1 MATMDVFK
9 ADAFS
14 MMELSSTVDEMDFN
28 PQMLGSMNLFTP
40 KPVRQKTVM
49 IDRKDD
55 TLSLIGFSERGS
67 APDQNERYDRNAL
80 SLTIPRLA
88 IQDTVWASEVSGL
101 REFSTES
108 ELMSVQREVAGR
120 LATMRQKVEYTE
132 EYLRLAAIQ
141 GLALDPFDGSTYYS
155 YYSEFGVTQDT
166 ATNFALTTDTT
177 DVGGICR
184 NLVRSIMRDAR
195 GAWVMGQSRVEAL
208 VGDTFFDNL
217 VKHPKV
223 VDKWNNWT
231 AAAELRNI
239 DPFTQFTFGGI
250 TFHNYR
256 GSDDNSEIAIAANE
270 AKFFVTGGD
279 GIFVKAMAPADEFMP
294 YVNTPGQS
302 VYAVQ
307 EMDAAFAATPRFAK
321 YHVHAYPLYYCQKP
335 NTLRRGVGNS

>member
-14 MMELSSTVDEMDFN
+14 MMELSSTVDNMDYN
-28 PQMLGSMNLFTP
+28 PQMLGSMNLFED

-67 APDQNERYDRNAL
+67 AQQQNQRYDRNTL

-88 IQDTVWASEVSGL
+88 IQDTVWATEVSGL
-101 REFSTES
+101 REFGTES
-108 ELMSVQREVAGR
+108 ELMTVQREVADH
-120 LATMRQKVEYTE
+120 LAKMRQKVEYTE

-141 GLALDPFDGSTYYS
+141 GLALDPADGSTYYS
-155 YYSEFGVTQDT
+155 YYTEFNVTQDT
-166 ATNFALTTDTT
+166 ATSFELDVDTT
-177 DVGGICR
+177 DVAGICR
-184 NLVRSIMRDAR
+184 DLTRSIMRSAK
-195 GAWVMGQSRVEAL
+195 GAWVIGQSQVHAL
-208 VGDTFFDNL
+208 VGDDFFDAL
-217 VKHPKV
+217 ITHPNVEKF
-223 VDKWNNWT
+223 WTNWT
-231 AAAELRNI
+231 AAAELRGV
-239 DPFTQFTFGGI
+239 DPFSEFTFGGI

-256 GSDDNSEIAIAANE
+256 GSDDNSEIAIAVNE
-270 AKFFVTGGD
+270 AKFFIVGGD

-307 EMDAAFAATPRFAK
+307 ELDSAFAATPRFAK

-335 NTLRRGVGNS
+335 NTLRRGTLT

>member
-14 MMELSSTVDEMDFN
+14 MMELSSTVEEMDFN

-101 REFSTES
+101 REFGTES

-166 ATNFALTTDTT
+166 ATSFELDVSTT
-177 DVGGICR
+177 DVAGICR
-184 NLVRSIMRDAR
+184 ELTRSIMRSAK
-195 GAWVMGQSRVEAL
+195 GAWVVGQSKVHAL
-208 VGDTFFDNL
+208 VGDDFFDAL
-217 VKHPKV
+217 VIHPNVEKF
-223 VDKWNNWT
+223 WINWQG
-231 AAAELRNI
+231 AAELRGI
-239 DPFTQFTFGGI
+239 DPFSEFTFGGI

-256 GSDDNSEIAIAANE
+256 GSDDNSEIAIGVDD
-270 AKFFVTGGD
+270 AKFFVVGGD
-279 GIFVKAMAPADEFMP
+279 GIFVKAMAPADEWMA

-302 VYAVQ
+302 VYAIQ
-307 EMDAAFAATPRFAK
+307 ELDAAFMNNPRFAK
-321 YHVHAYPLYYCQKP
+321 YHVHAYPLYYCQRP
-335 NTLRRGVGNS
+335 STLRRGTRT